1 MSCNSKEGKEG
12 GSCSRSLQVQTS
24 VTPLAWTLSTLRQT
38 AHESSRFTHSMRV
51 EGLCDV
57 MNTTE
62 LLRQYRLL
70 QVLNGDEV
78 EW

>member
-12 GSCSRSLQVQTS
+12 GSCSRCLQVQT
-24 VTPLAWTLSTLRQT
+24 LSTVRQT

>member
-12 GSCSRSLQVQTS
+12 GSCSRCLQVQTS

-51 EGLCDV
+51 EGL
-57 MNTTE
+57 
-62 LLRQYRLL
+62 
-70 QVLNGDEV
+70 
-78 EW
+78 

>member
-12 GSCSRSLQVQTS
+12 GSCSRCLPVQTS

-38 AHESSRFTHSMRV
+38 AHESSRFTHSIRA

-70 QVLNGDEV
+70 QVRNVDGV